1 MSSDP
6 RPVAK
11 RVVKPRKAGGCNYP
25 IIAVDQNDVLLEN
38 GEIYAFSELAKLVK
52 LQPSSIVVSHH
63 FGGIIKWLDSEF
75 KDDPRWQ
82 FRVKPLERQGWS
94 PNRERK
100 SRVIHKDCI
109 VNYFGFKGK
118 RRQKGQYHYALSPS
132 IFCLRTVNELRRN
145 APGEDA
151 TIVKLMEWAKEI
163 RAYLQAH
170 QLNLSP
176 TSGGIA
182 AQLIRDKKFYPEDRR
197 KVPSKTNSLARDHL
211 PGNFYELY
219 DAEPGK
225 GFHRA
230 AYLDQISAH
239 HTAAMSLKFPN
250 ANTLKRR
257 GYYSSLKDKIYAR
270 RGSEVYDALIKQ
282 HGLFYLSLEAPRFF
296 SGDFPLPALGTDG
309 GHRRAYIYSNEL
321 PYLNQL
327 GVRINH
333 IIACWTSPDIDTG
346 LNAYARWA
354 FAQVEKAN
362 SLQKAWLKPTLLS
375 AYGILAAK
383 PKLQE
388 FGYKQLDGG
397 GEYKEYPCGS
407 GFLKVKAIIS
417 KKALEPVMANVIHRG
432 MVESQTRLTSLELAR
447 KLSKEGFS
455 ILAIYADSVFVKDAD
470 QLPFL
475 EHPWRVQDFLSR
487 LQFDSATHFT
497 SDQICKTPGVPSSPE
512 SREWL
517 PRKGVPV
524 ARPTT

>member
-1 MSSDP
+1 MSASP
-6 RPVAK
+6 RPVTK
-11 RVVKPRKAGGCNYP
+11 RVVKPRKAGGCNFP
-25 IIAVDQNDVLLEN
+25 IIAIDRNDVLLEN
-38 GEIYAFSELAKLVK
+38 GEIYPFSDLAKLVAT
-52 LQPSSIVVSHH
+52 QPSSIIVSHH
-63 FGGIIKWLDSEF
+63 FGAIIKWLDSEF

-82 FRVKPLERQGWS
+82 FRVKPLEKQGWS
-94 PNRERK
+94 PNRKHK
-100 SRVIHKDCI
+100 SRVIHKDCV

-118 RRQKGQYHYALSPS
+118 RNQKGQYHYALSPG

-163 RAYLQAH
+163 RSYLQEH

-197 KVPSKTNSLARDHL
+197 KVPRRTNSLARNHL

-239 HTAAMSLKFPN
+239 HTAAMTLEFPD
-250 ANTLKRR
+250 ANTLQRR
-257 GYYSSLKDKIYAR
+257 GYYSSLKDKVFAR
-270 RGSEVYDALIKQ
+270 AGTDTYDELISQ
-282 HGLFYLSLEAPRFF
+282 YGLFYLAVEVPYLTKK
-296 SGDFPLPALGTDG
+296 DFPLPELGDKPG
-309 GHRRAYIYSNEL
+309 YKRGYFYSNEI
-321 PYLNQL
+321 PYLLDL
-327 GVRINH
+327 GVRIRH
-333 IIACWTSPDIDTG
+333 IIACWTSPDRDKG

-354 FAQVEKAN
+354 SAQIAKAE

-388 FGYKQLDGG
+388 FGYKQLEGG

-407 GFLKVKAIIS
+407 GFLKVKATVS
-417 KKALEPVMANVIHRG
+417 KKMLEPVMSNVIHRG

-447 KLSKEGFS
+447 KLTKEGFS

-470 QLPFL
+470 QMPFL

-487 LQFDSATHFT
+487 LRFDSSTHFT

-517 PRKGVPV
+517 PRKGVPI